1 MLYLYNTIQK
11 GALLHPFFIFVG
23 VYKINGNVSFFCEWT
38 KSMGRDT
45 IKTGSDRNEKVDF
58 CFADFRI
65 DFMRL
70 FCTVYIE
77 GENVPDIVNAI
88 FDEIGVVIRTR
99 DGKVY
104 SALWN

>member
-1 MLYLYNTIQK
+1 
-11 GALLHPFFIFVG
+11 
-23 VYKINGNVSFFCEWT
+23 
-38 KSMGRDT
+38 
-45 IKTGSDRNEKVDF
+45 
-58 CFADFRI
+58 
-65 DFMRL
+65 MRL